1 MKRHRSVLLKITVLG
16 RCAAHSDHFLVQSY
30 SLAVQY
36 QYPERIWDQN
46 RYSDAL
52 ECANS
57 NKCGQ

>member
-1 MKRHRSVLLKITVLG
+1 MKLHRSVLLKITVLG
-16 RCAAHSDHFLVQSY
+16 RCAARSDHFLVQSY
-30 SLAVQY
+30 ILAV

>member
-1 MKRHRSVLLKITVLG
+1 MKRHRSVLLKITALG
-16 RCAAHSDHFLVQSY
+16 RCAAHSDHFLVQLY

-36 QYPERIWDQN
+36 LLERISDQN
-46 RYSDAL
+46 RYSEAL

>member
-16 RCAAHSDHFLVQSY
+16 RCAARSDHFLVQSY
-30 SLAVQY
+30 SLAVRY
-36 QYPERIWDQN
+36 LERIWDQN
-46 RYSDAL
+46 RYSEAL